1 MPLVLANRRLYLYV
15 DTPWGIRLAFAADE
29 QGRGDEEGGAGSAEE
44 VDGVAIGGLYGGGSG
59 AGAVE
64 ALGAA
69 LGVGRAGE

>member
-1 MPLVLANRRLYLYV
+1 
-15 DTPWGIRLAFAADE
+15 
-29 QGRGDEEGGAGSAEE
+29 
-44 VDGVAIGGLYGGGSG
+44 VAIGGLYGGRSG